1 MTVLE
6 VRRLKE
12 LQHDNAQR
20 KQIVADL
27 TLDNRVLRDVN
38 QKSGEAVGVLSNGGL
53 SQIQLSGVSESVEH
67 GGYYR
72 STERHI
78 GTGRCPRNLI
88 LNHAR

>member
-27 TLDNRVLRDVN
+27 TLDNRILRDVN

-53 SQIQLSGVSESVEH
+53 SHYLHFLTIYSKLTQGAYL
-67 GGYYR
+67 
-72 STERHI
+72 TEIADHLVA
-78 GTGRCPRNLI
+78 T
-88 LNHAR
+88 